1 MKLLRMS
8 SCVAGIVFL
17 FVNAPAAKAWGCKG
31 HQTVAFL
38 AEKHLTP
45 EAKQMFQA
53 LLTENPIDPQLKRFC
68 GNALTDVFADA
79 ATWADDERTKAPKT
93 APWHFIDI
101 PLGAKKDQV
110 SASCGP
116 TGCVTQAIVD
126 QLAILNDKTAA
137 PADRATALRF
147 IIHFVGD
154 LHQPLH
160 ATTNSDRGGNCV
172 PVKFF
177 RRNPHPSGGSFT
189 PNLHGIWDTDMVER
203 EMEGAGPSE
212 FADTLDAQFAGS
224 VANWQ
229 KQGMQLEA
237 WAWEGHQLAA
247 ATTYGALPVKIAIEP
262 NVPVD
267 KCTDDNN
274 IGNRML
280 DLHEAAAQTYQ
291 DAAAPVIEERLA
303 QAGVRLAMILNGAA
317 KANP

>member
-1 MKLLRMS
+1 VKLVRMS
-8 SCVAGIVFL
+8 SFAAGLSLL
-17 FVNAPAAKAWGCKG
+17 FVHAPTALAWGCKG
-31 HQTVAFL
+31 HQTVAYL

-53 LLTENPIDPQLKRFC
+53 LLTENPIDPQLKRYC

-101 PLGAKKDQV
+101 PLGAKPDQV
-110 SASCGP
+110 KEFCGA

-126 QLAILNDKTAA
+126 QLAILKDKSAA
-137 PADRATALRF
+137 AADRATALRF

-172 PVKFF
+172 PVKYL
-177 RRNPHPSGGSFT
+177 RRNPHAAGGSYI
-189 PNLHGIWDTDMVER
+189 PNLHGIWDTDLVER
-203 EMEGAGPSE
+203 DMEGASPSE
-212 FADTLDAQFAGS
+212 FADTLDTQFAAS
-224 VANWQ
+224 EASWQ
-229 KQGMQLEA
+229 KAEMQLEA
-237 WAWEGHQLAA
+237 WAWEGHQFAA
-247 ATTYGALPVKIAIEP
+247 ATSYGALPVKIAIEP
-262 NVPVD
+262 NVAVE
-267 KCTDDNN
+267 KCTDDND

-280 DLHEAAAQTYQ
+280 QLHEAAGQAYQ

-303 QAGVRLAMILNGAA
+303 QAGVRLAMILNEAA
-317 KANP
+317 KVNP